1 MSTEKPRLLTV
12 EDDELM
18 RCALERVLDE
28 EGYVVRALAEGSGVA
43 TVAEEFRPD
52 LAILDVDLGPG
63 PNGFAVARELRR
75 IGDLPILFLTGKTDV
90 QDRLSGFEAGG
101 DDYLVK
107 PFVMAELLARVGAI
121 LRRTGRLTSP
131 VIQLGDVV
139 IDNESRMVMRGG
151 HLVELTRTEHEILV
165 VLARNP
171 GRVVS
176 KSAVLNHMWG
186 VAPGD
191 AHVVDVHIS
200 AIRRKLEEHGPRVI
214 HTVRGVGYVLRP

>member
-1 MSTEKPRLLTV
+1 MI
-12 EDDELM
+12 EDDELT

-28 EGYVVRALAEGSGVA
+28 EDYVVRALAEGSDVV
-43 TVAEEFRPD
+43 TVAQEFRPD
-52 LAILDVDLGPG
+52 LAILDVDLGTG
-63 PNGFAVARELRR
+63 PDGFAVARELRR
-75 IGDLPILFLTGKTDV
+75 ISDLPILFLTGKADV
-90 QDRLSGFEAGG
+90 EDRLSGFEAGG

-121 LRRTGRLTSP
+121 LRRTGSLTSP
-131 VIQLGDVV
+131 VLQVGDVV
-139 IDNESRMVMRGG
+139 IDNESRVVMRDGRP
-151 HLVELTRTEHEILV
+151 VELTRTEYELLV

-171 GRVVS
+171 GRVLS
-176 KSAVLNHMWG
+176 KSALLNHMWG